1 MLPNLGTITTG
12 RVVKVRILYA
22 GPLSVLSAVAA
33 ALLARTV
40 AVAILPPLNPAF
52 VEMQPQSVA
61 IVTSFLCAIAVA
73 VFTLVAFVSK
83 RRPLLTFAIVSAVAL
98 VLSWIPDLMI
108 FSEPAATP
116 AGVVALMVLHAV
128 AAVAV
133 VYPLMALTRD
143 A

>member
-1 MLPNLGTITTG
+1 
-12 RVVKVRILYA
+12 
-22 GPLSVLSAVAA
+22 
-33 ALLARTV
+33 
-40 AVAILPPLNPAF
+40 
-52 VEMQPQSVA
+52 MQPQSVA

-73 VFTLVAFVSK
+73 LFTLVAFVSK